1 MITGKPSDGTNSNP
15 VSSEAVACA
24 EFAAF
29 GMAMDLRVIIYDV
42 SITQVCAMCN
52 EIKRKGAI
60 IIANRIVFF
69 SGGTGSWE
77 VANRV
82 RNEHGTD
89 GLSLLFT
96 DTLIE
101 DNDLYRFIIE
111 TSAEIF
117 GVTGVKVEALLKR
130 ASELPLVHTDMES
143 RRLALESLRVD
154 TIAEIPS
161 LLWLSEQRDVWDVF
175 EESNFL
181 GNSRIAPCSA
191 QLKQRMSRRYV
202 KANFSAED
210 TVLYLGIDWTEEH
223 RTKAPVKNWAP
234 YPVEFPLC
242 DEPYVNKIDIVRNLE
257 ALSIEA
263 PLLYAM
269 GFSHN
274 NCGGFCVRA
283 GQGHFANL
291 LEKNRE
297 LYLYHENKEREFIDN
312 IGKDVSILKRVRQG
326 VTGRL
331 TLEQLRNDLESS
343 RQQEVDFTDIGG
355 CGCFVDE
362 TEVSL

>member
-1 MITGKPSDGTNSNP
+1 MT
-15 VSSEAVACA
+15 E
-24 EFAAF
+24 
-29 GMAMDLRVIIYDV
+29 
-42 SITQVCAMCN
+42 
-52 EIKRKGAI
+52 
-60 IIANRIVFF
+60 NRIVFF
-69 SGGTGSWE
+69 SGGSGSWA
-77 VANRV
+77 VADRV
-82 RNEHGTD
+82 RKAHGTD
-89 GLSLLFT
+89 GLFLLFT

-111 TSAEIF
+111 TSAEIY
-117 GVTGVKVEALLKR
+117 GI
-130 ASELPLVHTDMES
+130 ASERVDTLIRRATDLMIVHTDMDARKTE
-143 RRLALESLRVD
+143 LEALRID

-175 EESNFL
+175 NESNFL

-191 QLKQRMSRRYV
+191 QLKQRMARRYV
-202 KANFSAED
+202 REHFNAED

-223 RTKAPVKNWAP
+223 RTVGPRDNWAP
-234 YPVEFPLC
+234 YPVMFPLC
-242 DEPYVNKIDIVRNLE
+242 DEPYVNKIDIMRDLD
-257 ALSIEA
+257 AIKIDP

-297 LYLYHENKEREFIDN
+297 LYLYHESREREFIDRTD
-312 IGKDVSILKRVRQG
+312 KDVSILKRVRKG
-326 VTGRL
+326 VPIRL
-331 TLEQLRNDLESS
+331 TLETLRKELESS
-343 RQQEVDFTDIGG
+343 RQQEIDFDDIGG

-362 TEVSL
+362 SKWEATE